1 MNKGKERKKREG
13 KQKKG
18 VGIGV
23 KIVALLL
30 LLAVAALSCMG
41 VLVQTL
47 QSVIVTNDEIVA
59 GQVAEQEKI
68 SELSRQFTYIN
79 GQVLTHVMTTN
90 SVTMEN
96 LSDKILQEI
105 TDMEQQMTEF
115 EGLLSEGDA
124 RREAFDSA
132 SAELAKY
139 KKTLFIDLF
148 CAAMTTLC
156 DIILPKIMSTI
167 TNSAMGVGITLT
179 AGIVLKLAAVY
190 FVLRI
195 IDGAAQ
201 YFMSGIGHIM
211 GVHIETDM
219 RRDAFD
225 HLLKLDHTYYNNTK
239 VGTIMGRITNDLFDV
254 TEFAHHCPEEF
265 FIAGIKILASFLIL
279 CQASVPLTLA
289 VFACVPLMGVVSV
302 KLNQRLRARFRQQR
316 VQIGELNAT
325 IEDSL
330 LGQGVVKAF
339 AAEDEE
345 REKFAR
351 GNKDFEHIKTLGY
364 YAMAAFNTS
373 TRLFDGLMYL
383 VVILAGGLSLVYG
396 RITAGDL
403 VAYML
408 YVTTLI
414 ATIRRIVEFAEQF
427 QRGMTGIERFAEIMD
442 TPVTIKDA
450 EDAKPLQP
458 GPGAI
463 RFEDVSF
470 EYPDDHNKVLHHVSL
485 DIKAGERL
493 ALVGP
498 SGGGKTTL
506 CNLIPRFYEV
516 TGGRILIDGQDIQ
529 HVTLKSL
536 REDIGIVQQDVY
548 LFSGSVADNIAYGKP
563 GATREEI
570 IEAARLAGAERFIS
584 ALKDGFDTY
593 VGERGV
599 KLSGGQKQRIAI
611 ARVFLKN
618 PPILILDEA
627 TSALDNESEILVGQS
642 LEKLAHG
649 RTTLTI
655 AHRLTTIKDYDR
667 ILVLGAEGIE
677 ESGTHDELLAKRG
690 VYYRLWNQLP
700 GEDTL

>member
-1 MNKGKERKKREG
+1 MSKT
-13 KQKKG
+13 
-18 VGIGV
+18 
-23 KIVALLL
+23 KINDPGAHHASSGALIRRFLPY
-30 LLAVAALSCMG
+30 LANYKM
-41 VLVQTL
+41 VLCL
-47 QSVIVTNDEIVA
+47 
-59 GQVAEQEKI
+59 
-68 SELSRQFTYIN
+68 
-79 GQVLTHVMTTN
+79 
-90 SVTMEN
+90 
-96 LSDKILQEI
+96 
-105 TDMEQQMTEF
+105 
-115 EGLLSEGDA
+115 
-124 RREAFDSA
+124 
-132 SAELAKY
+132 
-139 KKTLFIDLF
+139 DLF
-148 CAAMTTLC
+148 CAALTTLC
-156 DIILPKIMSTI
+156 DIVLPKIMSTI

-179 AGIVLKLAAVY
+179 AGIVLKLAALY

-195 IDGAAQ
+195 IDGAAS
-201 YFMSGIGHIM
+201 YYMSSIGHIM

-265 FIAGIKILASFLIL
+265 FIAAIKIVVSFIIL
-279 CQASVPLTLA
+279 CRASVPLTLA

-302 KLNQRLRARFRQQR
+302 YLNGRLRARFRQQR
-316 VQIGELNAT
+316 VQIGELNST

-351 GNKDFEHIKTLGY
+351 GNRAFEQIKTLGY
-364 YAMAAFNTS
+364 YAMGAFNTS

-383 VVILAGGLSLVYG
+383 VVILAGGLSLVNG
-396 RITAGDL
+396 KITAGDL

-408 YVTTLI
+408 YVATLI

-442 TPVTIKDA
+442 TPVAIKDA
-450 EDAKPLQP
+450 PDAVPLQP
-458 GPGAI
+458 GPGEI
-463 RFEDVSF
+463 RFEKVCF
-470 EYPDDHNKVLHHVSL
+470 EYPDDHNKVLHDVSL
-485 DIKAGERL
+485 DIRAGERL
-493 ALVGP
+493 ALVGA

-506 CNLIPRFYEV
+506 CNLIPRFYDV
-516 TGGRILIDGQDIQ
+516 TSGHIYIDGQDIQ
-529 HVTLKSL
+529 QVTLKSL

-563 GATREEI
+563 DATREEI
-570 IEAARLAGAERFIS
+570 IEAARLAGAERFIM

-655 AHRLTTIKDYDR
+655 AHRLTTIKNYDR
-667 ILVLGAEGIE
+667 ILVLGSEGIV
-677 ESGTHDELLAKRG
+677 ESGTHEELLAKQG

>member
-1 MNKGKERKKREG
+1 MSKT
-13 KQKKG
+13 
-18 VGIGV
+18 
-23 KIVALLL
+23 KINDPGAHHAGSGAL
-30 LLAVAALSCMG
+30 
-41 VLVQTL
+41 
-47 QSVIVTNDEIVA
+47 I
-59 GQVAEQEKI
+59 
-68 SELSRQFTYIN
+68 
-79 GQVLTHVMTTN
+79 
-90 SVTMEN
+90 
-96 LSDKILQEI
+96 
-105 TDMEQQMTEF
+105 
-115 EGLLSEGDA
+115 
-124 RREAFDSA
+124 RRFLPY
-132 SAELAKY
+132 LAKY
-139 KKTLFIDLF
+139 KMTLFLDLF
-148 CAAMTTLC
+148 CAALTTLC
-156 DIILPKIMSTI
+156 DIVLPKIMSTI
-167 TNSAMGVGITLT
+167 TNAAMGVGITLT
-179 AGIVLKLAAVY
+179 AGIVLRLAALY

-195 IDGAAQ
+195 IDGAAS
-201 YFMSGIGHIM
+201 YYMSSIGHIM

-239 VGTIMGRITNDLFDV
+239 VCR
-254 TEFAHHCPEEF
+254 
-265 FIAGIKILASFLIL
+265 
-279 CQASVPLTLA
+279 ASVPLTLA

-302 KLNQRLRARFRQQR
+302 YLNGRLRARFRQQR
-316 VQIGELNAT
+316 VQIGELNST

-345 REKFAR
+345 REKFAK
-351 GNKDFEHIKTLGY
+351 GNRDFEQIKTLGY
-364 YAMAAFNTS
+364 YAMGAFNTS

-396 RITAGDL
+396 RITAGDM

-442 TPVTIKDA
+442 TPVTIGDA
-450 EDAKPLQP
+450 PDAVPLQP
-458 GPGAI
+458 GPGDI
-463 RFEDVSF
+463 RFENVSF
-470 EYPDDHNKVLHHVSL
+470 EYPDDHNKVLHNVSL
-485 DIKAGERL
+485 DIRPGERL

-516 TGGRILIDGQDIQ
+516 TSGRILIDGQDIR

-536 REDIGIVQQDVY
+536 RQDIGIVQQDVY
-548 LFSGSVADNIAYGKP
+548 LFSGTVAQNIAYGKP

-570 IEAARLAGAERFIS
+570 MEAARLAGAEKFIL

-667 ILVLGAEGIE
+667 ILVLGEEGIV
-677 ESGTHDELLAKRG
+677 ESGTHDQLLAKQG